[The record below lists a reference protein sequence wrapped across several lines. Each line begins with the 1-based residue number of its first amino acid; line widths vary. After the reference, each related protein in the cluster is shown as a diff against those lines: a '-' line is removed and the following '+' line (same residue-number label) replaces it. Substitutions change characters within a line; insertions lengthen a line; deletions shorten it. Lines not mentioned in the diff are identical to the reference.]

1 MNKIG
6 ILGSGWLGLALA
18 EKAKKKGHQVWTTT
32 TTKGKVDRLQ
42 NKGFHAQY
50 LSFSETSMVGK
61 IDFFNHIDINISSN
75 HFSNWYIF
83 YPIKIP
89 G

>member
-32 TTKGKVDRLQ
+32 TTEGKVDRLK

-61 IDFFNHIDINISSN
+61 IDFFQSYRYTSN
-75 HFSNWYIF
+75 NDPSKFKEKSTT
-83 YPIKIP
+83 
-89 G
+89 